1 MELYSGWPLEAVSP
15 NHANIRNALYFDG
28 HVKSYRGTNFLA
40 SY

>member
-1 MELYSGWPLEAVSP
+1 MKLYTGWPLEATSP

-28 HVKSYRGTNFLA
+28 HVKAYRGTNFLA